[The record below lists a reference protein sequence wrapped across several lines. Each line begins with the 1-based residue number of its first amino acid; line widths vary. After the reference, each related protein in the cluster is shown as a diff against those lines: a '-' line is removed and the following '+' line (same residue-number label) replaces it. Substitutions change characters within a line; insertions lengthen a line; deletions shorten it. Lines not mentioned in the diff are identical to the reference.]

1 MASLSRIFLLLS
13 VLVLVS
19 CAKQVPLFS
28 DLREE
33 EANEVM
39 AALMDRAVDCTKVP
53 GKEDKWALQV
63 KSEDFSFAMQTL
75 QAMGLPKQS
84 FQRMGEIFQKSGLV
98 SSPTEERIRFIYALG
113 QELSETFMQIDGVVS
128 ARVHIALPDTD
139 PLAEETNPASAAVFI
154 KCRPGYNLA
163 NNTQDLK
170 NLVTRSIE
178 GLKPENVELVI
189 TSAELQEPIRPKE
202 KESSTK
208 SAGLLGSLPPWGV
221 PAAAGGGGFL
231 LATAVFLLIRRG
243 KPKSS
248 ASA

>member
-1 MASLSRIFLLLS
+1 MAPTLRFTLCLCGLLLM
-13 VLVLVS
+13 S

-39 AALMDRAVDCTKVP
+39 AALMDREVGVTKVP

-63 KSEDFSFAMQTL
+63 KADDFPFAMQTL
-75 QAMGLPKQS
+75 QAMGLPRQS

-98 SSPTEERIRFIYALG
+98 SSPTEERVRFIYALS
-113 QELSETFMQIDGVVS
+113 QELSETFMKIDGVVA

-163 NNTQDLK
+163 SNTQDLK

-178 GLKPENVELVI
+178 GLKQENVELVI
-189 TSAELQEPIRPKE
+189 TSAEAMEPVRRKE
-202 KESSTK
+202 KQESTK
-208 SAGLLGSLPPWGV
+208 AAGLLATLPPWGV
-221 PAAAGGGGFL
+221 PVAAAAGGFL
-231 LATAVFLLIRRG
+231 MATAVFLMFRKG
-243 KPKSS
+243 KPNGS
-248 ASA
+248 AS